1 MNAMILAASLM
12 AAPCPPGGCA
22 APNGWKPVVVN
33 NNNFPRPMPAPLTFR
48 VRTSV
53 VTFAGNRV
61 RPVKAFFMRLMPP
74 RF

>member
-1 MNAMILAASLM
+1 LILAASLM

-22 APNGWKPVVVN
+22 ATNGASRFVVGGV
-33 NNNFPRPMPAPLTFR
+33 NNNFPRPMPAPLAFR